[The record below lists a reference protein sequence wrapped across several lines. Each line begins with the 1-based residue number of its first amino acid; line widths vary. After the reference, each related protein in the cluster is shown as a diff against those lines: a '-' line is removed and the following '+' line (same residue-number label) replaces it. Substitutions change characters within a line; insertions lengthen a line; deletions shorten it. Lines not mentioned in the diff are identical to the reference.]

1 MQAQT
6 HEAHMQVANAA
17 VKQLSHIAT
26 LPEVTLGIIEL
37 VEDPNSSAQ
46 DLNELIGRDP
56 ALSARVLKVV
66 NSAFYGLPRQ
76 IGSINR
82 AISMLGLN
90 AVKNIAIAAS
100 LAKLFRGGALC
111 DRFDAKE
118 LWDHSIAVATAAR
131 LLARESRMSSGDEAF
146 LGGLMHDIGI
156 MVELQSDRA
165 KLVKVFGDMQ
175 FDGNGRPLIE
185 FRMAERSVFGADH
198 CHFGEALCEQWKFPR
213 SLAVACA
220 HHHDPMAC
228 PAESRQI
235 GSINRAISL
244 LGLNAVKNIAIAASL
259 AKLFRGGALCDR
271 FDAKELWSH
280 SIAVATAA
288 KLLAKEAR
296 MSCGDEAFLAGLMHD
311 IGIMVALQTDRAKLA
326 AAYTAMQFD
335 GDGAPRLDFR
345 LVERHVF
352 GADHCHFG
360 EALCEQWK
368 FPRSLALACGHHHD
382 PMGAPAES
390 RQIPWLVFVADRL
403 ATESGGYAVDIAQRG
418 IPAEA
423 LEAIGLVPEQLATVR
438 ADLAAALDEAQA
450 TLSV

>member
-1 MQAQT
+1 MQTQT
-6 HEAHMQVANAA
+6 HDSYMQVANAA

-37 VEDPNSSAQ
+37 VENPKSSAQ

-131 LLARESRMSSGDEAF
+131 LLAREARMSSVDEAF

-175 FDGNGRPLIE
+175 FDQDGNPLLD
-185 FRMAERSVFGADH
+185 FRMVERAVYGADH
-198 CHFGEALCEQWKFPR
+198 GHFGEALCEQWKFPR
-213 SLAVACA
+213 SLSIACA
-220 HHHDPMAC
+220 YHHDPA
-228 PAESRQI
+228 
-235 GSINRAISL
+235 
-244 LGLNAVKNIAIAASL
+244 
-259 AKLFRGGALCDR
+259 
-271 FDAKELWSH
+271 
-280 SIAVATAA
+280 
-288 KLLAKEAR
+288 
-296 MSCGDEAFLAGLMHD
+296 
-311 IGIMVALQTDRAKLA
+311 
-326 AAYTAMQFD
+326 
-335 GDGAPRLDFR
+335 
-345 LVERHVF
+345 
-352 GADHCHFG
+352 
-360 EALCEQWK
+360 
-368 FPRSLALACGHHHD
+368 
-382 PMGAPAES
+382 GAPAEA
-390 RQIPWLVFVADRL
+390 RQIPWLIFVAERL
-403 ATESGGYAVDIAQRG
+403 ATEHGGFHADMKDRG
-418 IPAEA
+418 IPREA
-423 LEAIGLVPEQLATVR
+423 LLSLGITEANLDNVR
-438 ADLAAALDEAQA
+438 AQLGEKLAEAQA
-450 TLSV
+450 TLAA